1 MLTKYD
7 PEHAPDPARWLA
19 EDEQQLISIIERY
32 HRRERIDIERPQLHA
47 VIHMVVE
54 KQVAMGDEL
63 PVAEAVQRLM
73 GEGLSRHE
81 AIHAVGAVLMGYLSE
96 ALRSDSGPDNEAYNR
111 EVRALTKE
119 KWYADYGPEEEE
131 EGEED

>member
-7 PEHAPDPARWLA
+7 PEHAPDPVRWLA
-19 EDEQQLISIIERY
+19 EDEDQLISIIKRY

-47 VIHMVVE
+47 LIHMVVE

-81 AIHAVGAVLMGYLSE
+81 AIHAVGSVLAGFLTDIMRTD
-96 ALRSDSGPDNEAYNR
+96 ADPDNEAYNR
-111 EVRALTKE
+111 EVRALTRE
-119 KWYADYGPEEEE
+119 RWYAEYGPDAE
-131 EGEED
+131 EG

>member
-7 PEHAPDPARWLA
+7 PDRAPDPARWLA
-19 EDEQQLISIIERY
+19 EDEDQLLSIIERY
-32 HRRERIDIERPQLHA
+32 HRRERIENERPRVHA
-47 VIHMVVE
+47 LVHMVVE
-54 KQVAMGDEL
+54 KQVALGDEM

-81 AIHAVGAVLMGYLSE
+81 AIHAVGAVLMGYLHD
-96 ALRSDSGPDNEAYNR
+96 ALRTDAGPDNEAYNR

-119 KWYADYGPEEEE
+119 QWYAEYGPEEEA
-131 EGEED
+131 